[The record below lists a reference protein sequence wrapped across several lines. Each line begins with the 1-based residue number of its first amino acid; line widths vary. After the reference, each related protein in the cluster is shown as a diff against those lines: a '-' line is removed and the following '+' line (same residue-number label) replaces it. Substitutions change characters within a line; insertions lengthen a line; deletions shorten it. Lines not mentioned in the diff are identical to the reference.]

1 MADFPSKNDPEQ
13 EHRRRLLSA
22 ARSGQAT
29 AMAELANEYKVR
41 VYSEAERSALDY
53 AAVPPVGRPGSRRQL
68 GEWIQ
73 MDDTTMSDDAD
84 LPIDRSF

>member
-1 MADFPSKNDPEQ
+1 MADFPSKSDPEQ

-22 ARSGQAT
+22 ARNGQAT
-29 AMAELANEYKVR
+29 AMAELANEYNVR

-53 AAVPPVGRPGSRRQL
+53 AAVRQVGKPVSRRQL

-73 MDDTTMSDDAD
+73 IDNTTMSDDAD
-84 LPIDRSF
+84 LPIDRFF